1 MEIGYIIEK
10 IFILNILFQKN
21 QNIIHIQY
29 QVIQILLHYSYFL
42 QIMIIQMKRY
52 KKKMKKYYIKIRL

>member
-29 QVIQILLHYSYFL
+29 QVIKILVLYSYFH
-42 QIMIIQMKRY
+42 K
-52 KKKMKKYYIKIRL
+52 

>member
-29 QVIQILLHYSYFL
+29 QVIQILVHYSYF
-42 QIMIIQMKRY
+42 Y
-52 KKKMKKYYIKIRL
+52 K